1 MRVSNAIVGGAAAL
15 ALMGGLSVRPV
26 AAQTAPPT
34 ISAQDERLLSLL
46 PPGLQATG
54 SEVLLAPTAVARETA
69 LRKLVEQAE
78 APPLLLPVAAFV
90 AGLGDANRCPENA
103 KDWDRPRSF
112 PCVSHLSS
120 LLSRTG
126 DAAVRRL
133 IERWA
138 ASHLDVRVADA
149 ALRALE
155 RADATGLATLLEQ
168 RAALARAAG
177 DTAGLRTIGAAQE
190 RVGSR
195 LPLFWWQPPAR
206 FEVVPPSRPVRVI
219 AIGDM
224 GTGSAEQTAVADA
237 IRLAHK
243 KQPFDFGITLGDNY
257 QDDGPAAPDDPRWQT
272 YWSRLYPSL
281 GLTFYASLGNHDWG
295 NPDGPAASV
304 VFAQRDPA
312 FRLPAPY
319 YTYTAGPVQF
329 FAINTPLLSEAQ
341 LVWLKGEL
349 AASTA
354 RWRVVYGHYQIY
366 SVLRGDNQTLIGK
379 LLPILKEHRVHMYLC
394 GHEHIFQHLKPEGG
408 VEFFVSGAAGAS
420 GRLARQADYP
430 RVQFMAELAQ
440 GFSVLEADA
449 TTLRVQFVGTDG
461 KTIYEKTLR

>member
-1 MRVSNAIVGGAAAL
+1 MRLSQAIVGGAVVL
-15 ALMGGLSVRPV
+15 AVTGGLFAGPI
-26 AAQTAPPT
+26 AAQTAAPA

-46 PPGLQATG
+46 PPGLQG
-54 SEVLLAPTAVARETA
+54 SGSVVLLAPNAVAQEAA

-78 APPLLLPVAAFV
+78 APQLLVPVAAFV

-103 KDWDRPRSF
+103 KDWNQPRSF
-112 PCVSHLSS
+112 PCVSQLSS
-120 LLSRTG
+120 ALSRSG
-126 DAAVRRL
+126 DATVRRL
-133 IERWA
+133 LERWA
-138 ASHLDVRVADA
+138 ASHPDVRVADA
-149 ALRALE
+149 AVRALE
-155 RADATGLATLLEQ
+155 RADAAGLGVLLEQ

-177 DTAGLRTIGAAQE
+177 DAAGLAAIGAAQE

-195 LPLFWWQPPAR
+195 LPLFWWKPPAR
-206 FEVVPPSRPVRVI
+206 FEVVPPSRPVRVV

-224 GTGSAEQTAVADA
+224 GTGSAEQTAIAA
-237 IRLAHK
+237 TLRAAHA

-272 YWSRLYPSL
+272 YWSRLYPPL

-312 FRLPAPY
+312 YRLPAPY

-329 FAINTPLLSEAQ
+329 FVINTPLLSEAQ

-354 RWRVVYGHYQIY
+354 RWRVVYGHYQMY
-366 SVLRGDNQTLIGK
+366 SALRGDNQALITK
-379 LLPILKEHRVHMYLC
+379 LLPILKEHRVHVYLC
-394 GHEHIFQHLKPEGG
+394 GHEHLFQHLEPEGG
-408 VEFFVSGAAGAS
+408 VEFFVSGASGAG
-420 GRLARQADYP
+420 GRVARQVGYP
-430 RVQFMAELAQ
+430 RVQFMAERTQ
-440 GFSVLEADA
+440 GYTVLEAGA
-449 TTLRVQFVGTDG
+449 TALRVQFVDANGQVF
-461 KTIYEKTLR
+461 YEKTLR

>member
-1 MRVSNAIVGGAAAL
+1 MRVFDVIAGSAAAL
-15 ALMGGLSVRPV
+15 ALMGGLVVRPA
-26 AAQTAPPT
+26 AAQTTASAV
-34 ISAQDERLLSLL
+34 SAQDERLLSLL
-46 PPGLQATG
+46 PPGLQGSG
-54 SEVLLAPTAVARETA
+54 SEVLLAPGPLAQDVA
-69 LRKLVEQAE
+69 LRRLVERAE

-90 AGLGDANRCPENA
+90 AGMGDAGRCPENA

-112 PCVSHLSS
+112 PCVTHLSS
-120 LLSRTG
+120 ALSRSG
-126 DAAVRRL
+126 DATVRRML
-133 IERWA
+133 ERWA
-138 ASHLDVRVADA
+138 ASHPDVRVADA

-155 RADATGLATLLEQ
+155 RADAAGLATLLDQ

-177 DTAGLRTIGAAQE
+177 DTAALRAIGAAQE

-206 FEVVPPSRPVRVI
+206 FEVVPPSRPVRVV

-224 GTGSAEQTAVADA
+224 GTGSAEQGAVAET
-237 IRLAHK
+237 IRATHK

-312 FRLPAPY
+312 YRLPAPY

-329 FAINTPLLSEAQ
+329 FVINTPLLSEAQ
-341 LVWLKGEL
+341 LAWLKGEL

-354 RWRVVYGHYQIY
+354 RWRVVYGHYQMY
-366 SVLRGDNQTLIGK
+366 SVLRGDNPTLIGK

-420 GRLARQADYP
+420 GRVARQVDYP

-440 GFSVLEADA
+440 GFTVVEADSR
-449 TTLRVQFVGTDG
+449 TLRVQFVGTDG

>member
-1 MRVSNAIVGGAAAL
+1 MRLSDAIVGCAAL
-15 ALMGGLSVRPV
+15 ALMCGLSVRPV
-26 AAQTAPPT
+26 AAQTASPT
-34 ISAQDERLLSLL
+34 ISAQDERLRSLL
-46 PPGLQATG
+46 PPGLWSSG
-54 SEVLLAPTAVARETA
+54 SKVLSAPDAVAQETA

-90 AGLGDANRCPENA
+90 AGLGDAGRCPENA
-103 KDWDRPRSF
+103 KDWNRPRSF

-120 LLSRTG
+120 LLSRSG
-126 DAAVRRL
+126 DASVRRL

-138 ASHLDVRVADA
+138 ASHPDVRVADY

-155 RADATGLATLLEQ
+155 RADAAALATLLDQ
-168 RAALARAAG
+168 RATLARADA
-177 DTAGLRTIGAAQE
+177 DIPGLRTIGAAQE

-219 AIGDM
+219 ALGDM
-224 GTGSAEQTAVADA
+224 GTGGAAQIAVAEA

-243 KQPFDFGITLGDNY
+243 KQPFDFGVTLGDNY

-272 YWSRLYPSL
+272 YWSRVYPSL

-319 YTYTAGPVQF
+319 YTYTAGSVQF
-329 FAINTPLLSEAQ
+329 FVINTPLLSEAQ

-349 AASTA
+349 AASTS
-354 RWRVVYGHYQIY
+354 RWRVVYGHYQVY
-366 SVLRGDNQTLIGK
+366 SVLRGDNPALIGK
-379 LLPILKEHRVHMYLC
+379 LLPILKEHGVHMYLC

-408 VEFFVSGAAGAS
+408 VEFFVSGAAGAD
-420 GRLARQADYP
+420 GRTARQVDYP
-430 RVQFMAELAQ
+430 RVQFMAERAQ
-440 GFSVLEADA
+440 GFTVLEADA
-449 TTLRVQFVGTDG
+449 ASLRVQFVGTDG

>member
-1 MRVSNAIVGGAAAL
+1 MRVSDAIVGGAAAL
-15 ALMGGLSVRPV
+15 TLMCGLPVRPV
-26 AAQTAPPT
+26 AAQTAPQAL
-34 ISAQDERLLSLL
+34 SAQDERLLSLL
-46 PPGLQATG
+46 PPGLQGSG
-54 SEVLLAPTAVARETA
+54 SEVLLAPNAAAKDAA
-69 LRKLVEQAE
+69 LRKLVEQTE
-78 APPLLLPVAAFV
+78 ASPLLLPVAAFV
-90 AGLGDANRCPENA
+90 AGLGDASRCPENA

-138 ASHLDVRVADA
+138 ASHPDVRVADQA
-149 ALRALE
+149 IRALE
-155 RADATGLATLLEQ
+155 RADAAGLAVLLEQ

-177 DTAGLRTIGAAQE
+177 DTPGLSAIGAAQE

-224 GTGSAEQTAVADA
+224 GTGNAEQAAVAEA
-237 IRLAHK
+237 MRLAHRR
-243 KQPFDFGITLGDNY
+243 QSFDFGITLGDNY
-257 QDDGPAAPDDPRWQT
+257 QDDGPAAPGDPRWQT

-329 FAINTPLLSEAQ
+329 FVINTPLLSEAQ

-354 RWRVVYGHYQIY
+354 RWRVVYGHYQVY
-366 SVLRGDNQTLIGK
+366 SALRGDNQALIGK
-379 LLPILKEHRVHMYLC
+379 LLPILKAHRVHLYLC
-394 GHEHIFQHLKPEGG
+394 GHEHLFQHLKPEGG
-408 VEFFVSGAAGAS
+408 VEFFVSGASGAS
-420 GRLARQADYP
+420 GREARQVDYP
-430 RVQFMAELAQ
+430 RVQFMAERAQ
-440 GFSVLEADA
+440 GFTVLEADA
-449 TTLRVQFVGTDG
+449 ATLRVQFVGTDG

>member
-1 MRVSNAIVGGAAAL
+1 MRVSDAIVGGAAAL
-15 ALMGGLSVRPV
+15 ALMCGPSVRPA
-26 AAQTAPPT
+26 AAQTAPPA

-46 PPGLQATG
+46 PPGLQGSG
-54 SEVLLAPTAVARETA
+54 SEVLLAPNAVARDTA
-69 LRKLVEQAE
+69 LRTLVEQAE

-126 DAAVRRL
+126 DAAVRRM

-138 ASHLDVRVADA
+138 ASHPDVRVADY

-155 RADATGLATLLEQ
+155 RVDAGGLATLLEQ

-177 DTAGLRTIGAAQE
+177 DVPGLRAIGAAQE

-206 FEVVPPSRPVRVI
+206 FEVVPPFRPIRVI

-224 GTGSAEQTAVADA
+224 GTGSAEQTAVAET
-237 IRLAHK
+237 IRLAHQ

-304 VFAQRDPA
+304 MFAQRDPA

-329 FAINTPLLSEAQ
+329 FVINTPLLSEAQ
-341 LVWLKGEL
+341 LVWLKEAL
-349 AASTA
+349 AASAA
-354 RWRVVYGHYQIY
+354 RWRVVYGHYQMY
-366 SVLRGDNQTLIGK
+366 SVLRGDNQALVGK
-379 LLPILKEHRVHMYLC
+379 LLPILKEHRVHIYLC

-420 GRLARQADYP
+420 GRVGRQVDYP
-430 RVQFMAELAQ
+430 RVQFMAERTQ
-440 GFSVLEADA
+440 GFTVLEADA
-449 TTLRVQFVGTDG
+449 TTLRVQFVGMDG
-461 KTIYEKTLR
+461 TTLYEKALR